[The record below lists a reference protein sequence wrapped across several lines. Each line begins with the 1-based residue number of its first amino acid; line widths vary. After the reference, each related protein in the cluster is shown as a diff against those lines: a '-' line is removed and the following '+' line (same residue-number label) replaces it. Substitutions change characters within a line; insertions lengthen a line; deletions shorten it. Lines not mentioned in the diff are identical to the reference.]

1 MIEVNVKPL
10 DYTIAFNQLSEKEKL
25 YAYYLNKAVW
35 AGIPISFFQ
44 ISYESPALFIIFQS
58 FFTSFDDK
66 KDMEIKVFT
75 NQNISKLDFYYFLLY
90 VSHFYTYY
98 GNYSSFGRS
107 KVYPYLPMNKFEEI
121 LKQSPKFESFSS
133 IWDKIKFLIYKHQNA
148 LPKLSSKYTDN
159 TIVGTYYLNGIT
171 VDEINKID
179 KILTSENILL
189 LNTRLQKIEENKY
202 EVLIGSIEEREKV
215 IEKDGITLT
224 LKYGDFKDY
233 LIKMNSYLEKAK
245 IYASNDLEKKIIDLY
260 IKHFQTGDLEIHKE
274 SQRLWVKD
282 ISPVVEYNLG
292 WIETYVDTQGVRAYY
307 EGIVTLQ
314 NKDESTKLGKL
325 VDKAD
330 YFISQLPWDKN
341 FENEKFKKPDFAS
354 LDIVGFPTTLLFDG
368 INLPN
373 YLDIHDKEGF
383 KNLILANA
391 VDKYDEQF
399 LANIIKQEDVNIFQK
414 YDFNVN
420 MFNICLHELYG
431 HGSGKLFYIDKLGKF
446 NFDIENTIN
455 PLTNEK
461 IKKYYNPG
469 ETYESKF
476 STIARIMEEGRADY
490 IALYLSYDKIAQKI
504 FGFGESEYED
514 VIYCMFFCNILGG
527 VAGVGHFKNGAW
539 ANPYAQE
546 RFILVNYILKNQTEG
561 KEILKFEVNEQD
573 RSFKILLN
581 KENLL
586 NYGKNII
593 SEMIKLLHIS
603 KCTGDFETANNFLE
617 VYGMVSEYMRDIYSM
632 IPYSRKIKKRMNIEL
647 ELEEKSNNVIMKMY
661 PLHIIGF
668 IQSLVDRFKCDY
680 NEITFKQWTKYFNPF
695 KEEIKE

>member
-1 MIEVNVKPL
+1 M
-10 DYTIAFNQLSEKEKL
+10 S
-25 YAYYLNKAVW
+25 
-35 AGIPISFFQ
+35 G
-44 ISYESPALFIIFQS
+44 
-58 FFTSFDDK
+58 
-66 KDMEIKVFT
+66 
-75 NQNISKLDFYYFLLY
+75 YF
-90 VSHFYTYY
+90 
-98 GNYSSFGRS
+98 
-107 KVYPYLPMNKFEEI
+107 
-121 LKQSPKFESFSS
+121 
-133 IWDKIKFLIYKHQNA
+133 
-148 LPKLSSKYTDN
+148 
-159 TIVGTYYLNGIT
+159 
-171 VDEINKID
+171 
-179 KILTSENILL
+179 
-189 LNTRLQKIEENKY
+189 
-202 EVLIGSIEEREKV
+202 
-215 IEKDGITLT
+215 
-224 LKYGDFKDY
+224 
-233 LIKMNSYLEKAK
+233 
-245 IYASNDLEKKIIDLY
+245 
-260 IKHFQTGDLEIHKE
+260 
-274 SQRLWVKD
+274 
-282 ISPVVEYNLG
+282 SPVVEYNLG

-420 MFNICLHELYG
+420 MFNTCLHELYG

-504 FGFGESEYED
+504 FGFDESEYED
-514 VIYCMFFCNILGG
+514 VIYCMFFCNIVGG

-632 IPYSRKIKKRMNIEL
+632 IPYSRKIKKKMNIEL